1 MTAQVMFLNTN
12 YFPPPEELSRLQKLQ
27 DKLTGS
33 RIELSFACRNY
44 SPGERYLAFQRYHN
58 GFRYRWLIYYGF
70 KQNIN
75 FPVYNPE
82 SPA

>member
-1 MTAQVMFLNTN
+1 MTAQVIFLNTN

-33 RIELSFACRNY
+33 RIELLLATRNY

-58 GFRYRWLIYYGF
+58 GFKYRWLIYYGF
-70 KQNIN
+70 KKD
-75 FPVYNPE
+75 PVYNSTNPI
-82 SPA
+82 